1 MKFKSLITTTLALGV
16 IASTGANFNTNEAS
30 AAAKPLDKS
39 SSTLHHGHSNIQIP
53 YTITVNGTSQNIL
66 SSLTFNK
73 NQNIS
78 YKDIE
83 NKVKSVLYFNRG
95 ISDID
100 LRLSKQAEYTVHF
113 KNGTKRVIDLKSGIY
128 TADLINTSDI
138 KAISVNVDTKK
149 QPKDKAKANVQVP
162 YTITVNGTSQ
172 NILSN
177 LTFNKNQNIS
187 YKDLEDKVKSVLES
201 NRGITDVDLRLSK
214 QAKYTVN
221 FKNGTKKVI
230 DLKAGIY
237 TANLIN
243 SSDIKSININV
254 DTKKHIENKAK
265 RNYQVP
271 YSINLNGTSTNILSN
286 LSFSNK
292 PWTNY
297 KNLTSQIKSVLKHDR
312 GISEQDLKYAK
323 KAYYT
328 VYFKNGGKRILQL
341 NSKNYTAN
349 LVHVKDVKRIEITV
363 KTGTKAKA
371 DRYVPYTIAVNGT
384 STPILSDLKF
394 TGDPRVGYKDITK
407 KVKSVLK
414 HDRGIGER
422 ELKYAKK
429 ATYTVHFKNGK
440 KKVINLNSKISQLNL
455 LYVQDIKKIDIDVK
469 TGSKAKAD
477 SYVPYTIAVNGTST
491 PILSKLKISN
501 KQLISYKYLN
511 DKVKSVLKNER
522 GISDLDLKFAKQA
535 KYTVYF
541 KNGKKQVVNLKSDIF
556 TPNLFSAKD
565 ILFSAKDI
573 KKIDIDVKTGSKAKA
588 DSYVPYTIAVNGTST
603 PILSK
608 LKISNKQLISYK
620 YLNDKVKSVL
630 KSERGISDLDLKF
643 AKQAKYTVYF
653 KNGKKQVVN
662 LKSDIFTPNL
672 FSAKD
677 IKKIDIDVKQYTKSK
692 KINKS
697 NNVKF
702 PVTINKFENIVS
714 NEFVFYNASKIT
726 INDLS
731 IKLKSAIA
739 NDQGITKHDIEL
751 AERAVYKVYFK
762 NGSSKYVDL
771 KTEYKDERVF
781 KATDIKKVD
790 IELKF

>member
-16 IASTGANFNTNEAS
+16 LASTGANFNNNEAS

-39 SSTLHHGHSNIQIP
+39 SSSLHHGYSKVHVP
-53 YTITVNGTSQNIL
+53 YAITVNGTSQNIL

-78 YKDIE
+78 YKDLE
-83 NKVKSVLYFNRG
+83 DRVKSVLKSDRG

-100 LRLSKQAEYTVHF
+100 LRLSKQAKYTVYF
-113 KNGTKRVIDLKSGIY
+113 KNGTKKVIDLKAGIY
-128 TADLINTSDI
+128 TADLINTSEI
-138 KAISVNVDTKK
+138 KAIDINVDTKK
-149 QPKDKAKANVQVP
+149 QVEDKKKDKANYQVP

-230 DLKAGIY
+230 DLKSGIY

-349 LVHVKDVKRIEITV
+349 LVHAKDVKRIEITV

-394 TGDPRVGYKDITK
+394 TGDPRVGYKDISK

-429 ATYTVHFKNGK
+429 ATYTVHFKNGT
-440 KKVINLNSKISQLNL
+440 KKVININSNISQLNL

-469 TGSKAKAD
+469 TGTKAKAD

-511 DKVKSVLKNER
+511 DKVKSVLKIER

-556 TPNLFSAKD
+556 TPD
-565 ILFSAKDI
+565 
-573 KKIDIDVKTGSKAKA
+573 
-588 DSYVPYTIAVNGTST
+588 
-603 PILSK
+603 
-608 LKISNKQLISYK
+608 
-620 YLNDKVKSVL
+620 
-630 KSERGISDLDLKF
+630 
-643 AKQAKYTVYF
+643 
-653 KNGKKQVVN
+653 
-662 LKSDIFTPNL
+662 L

-692 KINKS
+692 KNK
-697 NNVKF
+697 
-702 PVTINKFENIVS
+702 
-714 NEFVFYNASKIT
+714 
-726 INDLS
+726 
-731 IKLKSAIA
+731 
-739 NDQGITKHDIEL
+739 
-751 AERAVYKVYFK
+751 
-762 NGSSKYVDL
+762 
-771 KTEYKDERVF
+771 
-781 KATDIKKVD
+781 
-790 IELKF
+790 

>member
-30 AAAKPLDKS
+30 AAAKQLDKS
-39 SSTLHHGHSNIQIP
+39 SSSLHHGHSKIQVP

-73 NQNIS
+73 NQQIS

-100 LRLSKQAEYTVHF
+100 LRLSKQAKYTVHF
-113 KNGTKRVIDLKSGIY
+113 KNGAKRVVDLKAGIY

-149 QPKDKAKANVQVP
+149 QEKDKEAKANVQVP

-177 LTFNKNQNIS
+177 LTFKKNQQIS
-187 YKDLEDKVKSVLES
+187 YKDLENNVKSVLKS

-214 QAKYTVN
+214 QAKFTVV

-230 DLKAGIY
+230 DLKSGIY

-243 SSDIKSININV
+243 SSDIKNININV
-254 DTKKHIENKAK
+254 DTKKQAKDKAK
-265 RNYQVP
+265 TSTQVP

-297 KNLTSQIKSVLKHDR
+297 KNLTEKVKSVLKSDR
-312 GISEQDLKYAK
+312 GVSERDLKHAK

-328 VYFKNGGKRILQL
+328 VYFKNGGKRVIHL
-341 NSKNYTAN
+341 NSNVYTAN
-349 LVHVKDVKRIEITV
+349 LVHAKDIKKIEVTV
-363 KTGTKAKA
+363 KTGSKAKA
-371 DRYVPYTIAVNGT
+371 ERYVPYTIAVNGT
-384 STPILSDLKF
+384 STPNLSDLKF
-394 TGDPRVGYKDITK
+394 TGDSRVSYSDITK

-455 LYVQDIKKIDIDVK
+455 LFV
-469 TGSKAKAD
+469 
-477 SYVPYTIAVNGTST
+477 
-491 PILSKLKISN
+491 
-501 KQLISYKYLN
+501 
-511 DKVKSVLKNER
+511 
-522 GISDLDLKFAKQA
+522 
-535 KYTVYF
+535 
-541 KNGKKQVVNLKSDIF
+541 
-556 TPNLFSAKD
+556 
-565 ILFSAKDI
+565 KDI

-608 LKISNKQLISYK
+608 LKLSNKQLIGYQD
-620 YLNDKVKSVL
+620 LNEKVKSVL
-630 KSERGISDLDLKF
+630 KHDRGINDIALKF
-643 AKQAKYTVYF
+643 AKQAKYTIHF
-653 KNGKKQVVN
+653 KNGKTQVVD
-662 LKSDIFTPNL
+662 LKSDIFTRNL
-672 FSAKD
+672 FSVKD
-677 IKKIDIDVKQYTKSK
+677 IKKIDINVKQHTKANKEVK
-692 KINKS
+692 KATNKATK
-697 NNVKF
+697 VKF
-702 PVTINKFENIVS
+702 PVTINGFSNLVS
-714 NEFVFYNASKIT
+714 NEFTFLHPHKIT
-726 INDLS
+726 TNDLNA
-731 IKLKSAIA
+731 KLRLALAS
-739 NDQGITKHDIEL
+739 DQGITKHDIGL
-751 AERAVYKVYFK
+751 SERTVYKVYFK
-762 NGSSKYVDL
+762 DGSSKIVDL
-771 KTEYKDERVF
+771 KAAKQDSKVF

-790 IELKF
+790 IEIKF

>member
-16 IASTGANFNTNEAS
+16 LASTGANFNNNEAS

-39 SSTLHHGHSNIQIP
+39 SSSLHHGYSKVHVP
-53 YTITVNGTSQNIL
+53 YAITVNGTSQNIL

-78 YKDIE
+78 YKDLE
-83 NKVKSVLYFNRG
+83 DRVKSVLKSDRG

-100 LRLSKQAEYTVHF
+100 LRLSKQAKYTVYF
-113 KNGTKRVIDLKSGIY
+113 KNGAKRVIDLKAGIY
-128 TADLINTSDI
+128 TADLINTSEI
-138 KAISVNVDTKK
+138 KAININVDTKK
-149 QPKDKAKANVQVP
+149 QVEDKKKDKANYQVP

-254 DTKKHIENKAK
+254 DTKKHVENKAK

-292 PWTNY
+292 PWKNY
-297 KNLTSQIKSVLKHDR
+297 KDLTSQIKSVLKHDR

-349 LVHVKDVKRIEITV
+349 LVHAKDVKRIEITV
-363 KTGTKAKA
+363 KTGSKAKA

-384 STPILSDLKF
+384 STPILS
-394 TGDPRVGYKDITK
+394 
-407 KVKSVLK
+407 
-414 HDRGIGER
+414 
-422 ELKYAKK
+422 
-429 ATYTVHFKNGK
+429 
-440 KKVINLNSKISQLNL
+440 
-455 LYVQDIKKIDIDVK
+455 
-469 TGSKAKAD
+469 
-477 SYVPYTIAVNGTST
+477 
-491 PILSKLKISN
+491 KLK
-501 KQLISYKYLN
+501 
-511 DKVKSVLKNER
+511 
-522 GISDLDLKFAKQA
+522 
-535 KYTVYF
+535 
-541 KNGKKQVVNLKSDIF
+541 
-556 TPNLFSAKD
+556 
-565 ILFSAKDI
+565 
-573 KKIDIDVKTGSKAKA
+573 
-588 DSYVPYTIAVNGTST
+588 
-603 PILSK
+603 LSQK
-608 LKISNKQLISYK
+608 ELISYK

-643 AKQAKYTVYF
+643 AKQAKYTVHF

-677 IKKIDIDVKQYTKSK
+677 IKKIDIDVKQHTKSK
-692 KINKS
+692 KNK
-697 NNVKF
+697 
-702 PVTINKFENIVS
+702 
-714 NEFVFYNASKIT
+714 
-726 INDLS
+726 
-731 IKLKSAIA
+731 
-739 NDQGITKHDIEL
+739 
-751 AERAVYKVYFK
+751 
-762 NGSSKYVDL
+762 
-771 KTEYKDERVF
+771 
-781 KATDIKKVD
+781 
-790 IELKF
+790 

>member
-16 IASTGANFNTNEAS
+16 LASTGANFNNNEAS

-39 SSTLHHGHSNIQIP
+39 SSSLHHGYSKVHVP
-53 YTITVNGTSQNIL
+53 YAITVNGTSQNIL

-78 YKDIE
+78 YKDLE
-83 NKVKSVLYFNRG
+83 DRVKSVLKSDRG

-100 LRLSKQAEYTVHF
+100 LRLSKQAKYTVYF
-113 KNGTKRVIDLKSGIY
+113 KNGTKKVIDLKAGIY
-128 TADLINTSDI
+128 TADLINTSEI
-138 KAISVNVDTKK
+138 KAININVDTKK
-149 QPKDKAKANVQVP
+149 QVEDKKKDKANYQVP

-230 DLKAGIY
+230 DLKSGIY

-349 LVHVKDVKRIEITV
+349 LVHAKDVKRIEITV

-394 TGDPRVGYKDITK
+394 TGDPRVGYKDISK

-422 ELKYAKK
+422 ELKYTKK
-429 ATYTVHFKNGK
+429 ATYTVHFKNGT
-440 KKVINLNSKISQLNL
+440 KKVININSNISQLNL

-469 TGSKAKAD
+469 TG
-477 SYVPYTIAVNGTST
+477 T
-491 PILSKLKISN
+491 
-501 KQLISYKYLN
+501 
-511 DKVKSVLKNER
+511 
-522 GISDLDLKFAKQA
+522 
-535 KYTVYF
+535 
-541 KNGKKQVVNLKSDIF
+541 
-556 TPNLFSAKD
+556 
-565 ILFSAKDI
+565 
-573 KKIDIDVKTGSKAKA
+573 KAKA

-692 KINKS
+692 KNK
-697 NNVKF
+697 
-702 PVTINKFENIVS
+702 
-714 NEFVFYNASKIT
+714 
-726 INDLS
+726 
-731 IKLKSAIA
+731 
-739 NDQGITKHDIEL
+739 
-751 AERAVYKVYFK
+751 
-762 NGSSKYVDL
+762 
-771 KTEYKDERVF
+771 
-781 KATDIKKVD
+781 
-790 IELKF
+790 

>member
-16 IASTGANFNTNEAS
+16 LASTGANFNNNEAS

-39 SSTLHHGHSNIQIP
+39 SSSLHHGYSKVHVP
-53 YTITVNGTSQNIL
+53 YAITVNGTSQNIL

-78 YKDIE
+78 YKDLE
-83 NKVKSVLYFNRG
+83 DRVKSVLKSDRG

-100 LRLSKQAEYTVHF
+100 LRLSKQAKYTVYF
-113 KNGTKRVIDLKSGIY
+113 KNGTKKVIDLKAGIY
-128 TADLINTSDI
+128 TADLINTSEI
-138 KAISVNVDTKK
+138 KAININVDTKK
-149 QPKDKAKANVQVP
+149 QVEDKKKDKANYQVP

-230 DLKAGIY
+230 DLKSGIY

-349 LVHVKDVKRIEITV
+349 LVHAKDVKRIEITV

-394 TGDPRVGYKDITK
+394 TGDPRVGYKDISK

-429 ATYTVHFKNGK
+429 ATYTVHFKNGT
-440 KKVINLNSKISQLNL
+440 KKVININSNISQLNL

-469 TGSKAKAD
+469 TG
-477 SYVPYTIAVNGTST
+477 T
-491 PILSKLKISN
+491 
-501 KQLISYKYLN
+501 
-511 DKVKSVLKNER
+511 
-522 GISDLDLKFAKQA
+522 
-535 KYTVYF
+535 
-541 KNGKKQVVNLKSDIF
+541 
-556 TPNLFSAKD
+556 
-565 ILFSAKDI
+565 
-573 KKIDIDVKTGSKAKA
+573 KAKA

-677 IKKIDIDVKQYTKSK
+677 IKK
-692 KINKS
+692 
-697 NNVKF
+697 
-702 PVTINKFENIVS
+702 
-714 NEFVFYNASKIT
+714 
-726 INDLS
+726 
-731 IKLKSAIA
+731 
-739 NDQGITKHDIEL
+739 
-751 AERAVYKVYFK
+751 
-762 NGSSKYVDL
+762 
-771 KTEYKDERVF
+771 
-781 KATDIKKVD
+781 
-790 IELKF
+790 

>member
-39 SSTLHHGHSNIQIP
+39 SSTLHHGHSKIQIP

-113 KNGTKRVIDLKSGIY
+113 KNGTKRVIDLKSGIH

-187 YKDLEDKVKSVLES
+187 YKDLEGKVKSVLES

-230 DLKAGIY
+230 DLKSGIY

-349 LVHVKDVKRIEITV
+349 LVHAKDVKRIEITV

-371 DRYVPYTIAVNGT
+371 DR
-384 STPILSDLKF
+384 
-394 TGDPRVGYKDITK
+394 
-407 KVKSVLK
+407 
-414 HDRGIGER
+414 
-422 ELKYAKK
+422 
-429 ATYTVHFKNGK
+429 
-440 KKVINLNSKISQLNL
+440 
-455 LYVQDIKKIDIDVK
+455 
-469 TGSKAKAD
+469 
-477 SYVPYTIAVNGTST
+477 YVPYTIAVNGTST

-511 DKVKSVLKNER
+511 DKVKSVLKSER

-556 TPNLFSAKD
+556 TPN
-565 ILFSAKDI
+565 LFSAKDI

-692 KINKS
+692 KK
-697 NNVKF
+697 
-702 PVTINKFENIVS
+702 
-714 NEFVFYNASKIT
+714 
-726 INDLS
+726 
-731 IKLKSAIA
+731 
-739 NDQGITKHDIEL
+739 
-751 AERAVYKVYFK
+751 
-762 NGSSKYVDL
+762 
-771 KTEYKDERVF
+771 
-781 KATDIKKVD
+781 
-790 IELKF
+790 

>member
-16 IASTGANFNTNEAS
+16 LASTGANFNNNEAS

-39 SSTLHHGHSNIQIP
+39 SSSLHHGYSKVHVP
-53 YTITVNGTSQNIL
+53 YAITVNGTSQNIL

-78 YKDIE
+78 YKDLE
-83 NKVKSVLYFNRG
+83 DRVKSVLKSDRG

-100 LRLSKQAEYTVHF
+100 LRLSKQAKYTVYF
-113 KNGTKRVIDLKSGIY
+113 KNGTKKVIDLKAGIY
-128 TADLINTSDI
+128 TADLINTSEI
-138 KAISVNVDTKK
+138 KAININVDTKK
-149 QPKDKAKANVQVP
+149 QVEDKKKDKANYQVP

-214 QAKYTVN
+214 QEKYTVN

-230 DLKAGIY
+230 DLKSGIY

-286 LSFSNK
+286 LSFLNK

-349 LVHVKDVKRIEITV
+349 LVHAKDVKRIEITV

-394 TGDPRVGYKDITK
+394 TGDPRVGYKDISK

-429 ATYTVHFKNGK
+429 ATYTVHFKNGT
-440 KKVINLNSKISQLNL
+440 KKVININSNISQLNL

-469 TGSKAKAD
+469 TG
-477 SYVPYTIAVNGTST
+477 T
-491 PILSKLKISN
+491 
-501 KQLISYKYLN
+501 
-511 DKVKSVLKNER
+511 
-522 GISDLDLKFAKQA
+522 
-535 KYTVYF
+535 
-541 KNGKKQVVNLKSDIF
+541 
-556 TPNLFSAKD
+556 
-565 ILFSAKDI
+565 
-573 KKIDIDVKTGSKAKA
+573 KAKA

-692 KINKS
+692 K
-697 NNVKF
+697 
-702 PVTINKFENIVS
+702 
-714 NEFVFYNASKIT
+714 
-726 INDLS
+726 
-731 IKLKSAIA
+731 
-739 NDQGITKHDIEL
+739 
-751 AERAVYKVYFK
+751 
-762 NGSSKYVDL
+762 
-771 KTEYKDERVF
+771 
-781 KATDIKKVD
+781 
-790 IELKF
+790 

>member
-177 LTFNKNQNIS
+177 LTFNKNQQIS

-349 LVHVKDVKRIEITV
+349 LVHAKDVKRIEITV

-371 DRYVPYTIAVNGT
+371 DR
-384 STPILSDLKF
+384 
-394 TGDPRVGYKDITK
+394 
-407 KVKSVLK
+407 
-414 HDRGIGER
+414 
-422 ELKYAKK
+422 
-429 ATYTVHFKNGK
+429 
-440 KKVINLNSKISQLNL
+440 
-455 LYVQDIKKIDIDVK
+455 
-469 TGSKAKAD
+469 
-477 SYVPYTIAVNGTST
+477 YVPYTIAVNGTST

-511 DKVKSVLKNER
+511 DKVKSVLKSER

-556 TPNLFSAKD
+556 TPN
-565 ILFSAKDI
+565 LFSAKDI

-662 LKSDIFTPNL
+662 LKSDIFTPKL

-692 KINKS
+692 KK
-697 NNVKF
+697 
-702 PVTINKFENIVS
+702 
-714 NEFVFYNASKIT
+714 
-726 INDLS
+726 
-731 IKLKSAIA
+731 
-739 NDQGITKHDIEL
+739 
-751 AERAVYKVYFK
+751 
-762 NGSSKYVDL
+762 
-771 KTEYKDERVF
+771 
-781 KATDIKKVD
+781 
-790 IELKF
+790 

>member
-16 IASTGANFNTNEAS
+16 LASTGANFNTNEAS

-39 SSTLHHGHSNIQIP
+39 SSTLHHGHSKIQVP

-73 NQNIS
+73 NQQIS
-78 YKDIE
+78 YKDLE

-113 KNGTKRVIDLKSGIY
+113 KNGTKKVVDLKSGIY

-172 NILSN
+172 NILSS
-177 LTFNKNQNIS
+177 LTFNKNQNVS

-214 QAKYTVN
+214 QAKFTVN

-328 VYFKNGGKRILQL
+328 VYFKNGGKRVVHF
-341 NSKNYTAN
+341 NSKTYSAN
-349 LVHVKDVKRIEITV
+349 LVHAKDVKKIEVTV
-363 KTGTKAKA
+363 KTASKAKA
-371 DRYVPYTIAVNGT
+371 ERYVPYSIAVNGT
-384 STPILSDLKF
+384 STPNLSDLKF

-491 PILSKLKISN
+491 HILSKLKISN
-501 KQLISYKYLN
+501 KQLIGYQDLN
-511 DKVKSVLKNER
+511 EKVKSVLKHDR
-522 GISDLDLKFAKQA
+522 GINDIELKFAKQA
-535 KYTVYF
+535 KYTIHF
-541 KNGKKQVVNLKSDIF
+541 KNGKTQVVDLKSDIF
-556 TPNLFSAKD
+556 T
-565 ILFSAKDI
+565 
-573 KKIDIDVKTGSKAKA
+573 
-588 DSYVPYTIAVNGTST
+588 
-603 PILSK
+603 
-608 LKISNKQLISYK
+608 
-620 YLNDKVKSVL
+620 
-630 KSERGISDLDLKF
+630 R
-643 AKQAKYTVYF
+643 
-653 KNGKKQVVN
+653 
-662 LKSDIFTPNL
+662 NL

-677 IKKIDIDVKQYTKSK
+677 IKKIDIDVKQHTKSK

-714 NEFVFYNASKIT
+714 NLFVFYNASKIT

-731 IKLKSAIA
+731 TKLKSAMA
-739 NDQGITKHDIEL
+739 NDQGITKHDIGL

-771 KTEYKDERVF
+771 KTEYKDRKVF

>member
-16 IASTGANFNTNEAS
+16 LASTGANFNNNEAS

-39 SSTLHHGHSNIQIP
+39 SSSLHHGYSKVHVP
-53 YTITVNGTSQNIL
+53 YAITVNGTSQNIL

-78 YKDIE
+78 YKDLE
-83 NKVKSVLYFNRG
+83 DRVKSVLKSDRG

-100 LRLSKQAEYTVHF
+100 LRLSKQAKYTVYF
-113 KNGTKRVIDLKSGIY
+113 KNGTKKVIDLKAGIY
-128 TADLINTSDI
+128 TADLINTSEI
-138 KAISVNVDTKK
+138 KAININVDTKK
-149 QPKDKAKANVQVP
+149 QVEDKKKDKANYQVP

-230 DLKAGIY
+230 DLKSGIY

-349 LVHVKDVKRIEITV
+349 LVHAKDVKRIEITV

-394 TGDPRVGYKDITK
+394 TGDPRVGYKDISK

-429 ATYTVHFKNGK
+429 ATYTVHFKNGT
-440 KKVINLNSKISQLNL
+440 KKVININSNISQLNL

-469 TGSKAKAD
+469 TG
-477 SYVPYTIAVNGTST
+477 T
-491 PILSKLKISN
+491 
-501 KQLISYKYLN
+501 
-511 DKVKSVLKNER
+511 
-522 GISDLDLKFAKQA
+522 
-535 KYTVYF
+535 
-541 KNGKKQVVNLKSDIF
+541 
-556 TPNLFSAKD
+556 
-565 ILFSAKDI
+565 
-573 KKIDIDVKTGSKAKA
+573 KAKA

-677 IKKIDIDVKQYTKSK
+677 IKKIDKVRI
-692 KINKS
+692 
-697 NNVKF
+697 
-702 PVTINKFENIVS
+702 IV
-714 NEFVFYNASKIT
+714 
-726 INDLS
+726 
-731 IKLKSAIA
+731 
-739 NDQGITKHDIEL
+739 
-751 AERAVYKVYFK
+751 
-762 NGSSKYVDL
+762 
-771 KTEYKDERVF
+771 
-781 KATDIKKVD
+781 
-790 IELKF
+790 

>member
-16 IASTGANFNTNEAS
+16 LASTGANFNNNEAS

-39 SSTLHHGHSNIQIP
+39 SSSLHHGYSKVHVP
-53 YTITVNGTSQNIL
+53 YAITVNGTSQNIL

-78 YKDIE
+78 YKDLE
-83 NKVKSVLYFNRG
+83 DRVKSVLKSDRG

-100 LRLSKQAEYTVHF
+100 LRLSKQAKYTVYF
-113 KNGTKRVIDLKSGIY
+113 KNGTKKVIDLKAGIY
-128 TADLINTSDI
+128 TADLINTSEI
-138 KAISVNVDTKK
+138 KAININVDTKK
-149 QPKDKAKANVQVP
+149 QVEDKKKDKANYQVP

-230 DLKAGIY
+230 DLKSGIY

-349 LVHVKDVKRIEITV
+349 LVHAKDVKRIEITV

-394 TGDPRVGYKDITK
+394 TGDPRVGYKDISK

-429 ATYTVHFKNGK
+429 ATYTVHFKNGT
-440 KKVINLNSKISQLNL
+440 KKVININSNISQLNL

-469 TGSKAKAD
+469 TGTKAKA
-477 SYVPYTIAVNGTST
+477 Y
-491 PILSKLKISN
+491 
-501 KQLISYKYLN
+501 
-511 DKVKSVLKNER
+511 
-522 GISDLDLKFAKQA
+522 
-535 KYTVYF
+535 
-541 KNGKKQVVNLKSDIF
+541 
-556 TPNLFSAKD
+556 
-565 ILFSAKDI
+565 
-573 KKIDIDVKTGSKAKA
+573 
-588 DSYVPYTIAVNGTST
+588 SYVPYTIAVNGTST

-731 IKLKSAIA
+731 IKLKSAMA
-739 NDQGITKHDIEL
+739 NDQGITKHDIGL

>member
-39 SSTLHHGHSNIQIP
+39 SSTLYHGHSNIQIP

-187 YKDLEDKVKSVLES
+187 YKDLEGKVKSVLES

-230 DLKAGIY
+230 DLKSGIY

-349 LVHVKDVKRIEITV
+349 LVHAKDVKRIEITV

-371 DRYVPYTIAVNGT
+371 DR
-384 STPILSDLKF
+384 
-394 TGDPRVGYKDITK
+394 
-407 KVKSVLK
+407 
-414 HDRGIGER
+414 
-422 ELKYAKK
+422 
-429 ATYTVHFKNGK
+429 
-440 KKVINLNSKISQLNL
+440 
-455 LYVQDIKKIDIDVK
+455 
-469 TGSKAKAD
+469 
-477 SYVPYTIAVNGTST
+477 
-491 PILSKLKISN
+491 
-501 KQLISYKYLN
+501 
-511 DKVKSVLKNER
+511 
-522 GISDLDLKFAKQA
+522 
-535 KYTVYF
+535 
-541 KNGKKQVVNLKSDIF
+541 
-556 TPNLFSAKD
+556 
-565 ILFSAKDI
+565 
-573 KKIDIDVKTGSKAKA
+573 
-588 DSYVPYTIAVNGTST
+588 YVPYTIAVNGTST

-692 KINKS
+692 KK
-697 NNVKF
+697 
-702 PVTINKFENIVS
+702 
-714 NEFVFYNASKIT
+714 
-726 INDLS
+726 
-731 IKLKSAIA
+731 
-739 NDQGITKHDIEL
+739 
-751 AERAVYKVYFK
+751 
-762 NGSSKYVDL
+762 
-771 KTEYKDERVF
+771 
-781 KATDIKKVD
+781 
-790 IELKF
+790 

>member
-100 LRLSKQAEYTVHF
+100 LRLSKQAE
-113 KNGTKRVIDLKSGIY
+113 
-128 TADLINTSDI
+128 
-138 KAISVNVDTKK
+138 
-149 QPKDKAKANVQVP
+149 
-162 YTITVNGTSQ
+162 
-172 NILSN
+172 
-177 LTFNKNQNIS
+177 
-187 YKDLEDKVKSVLES
+187 
-201 NRGITDVDLRLSK
+201 
-214 QAKYTVN
+214 YTVN

-565 ILFSAKDI
+565 I

-692 KINKS
+692 KNK
-697 NNVKF
+697 
-702 PVTINKFENIVS
+702 
-714 NEFVFYNASKIT
+714 
-726 INDLS
+726 
-731 IKLKSAIA
+731 
-739 NDQGITKHDIEL
+739 
-751 AERAVYKVYFK
+751 
-762 NGSSKYVDL
+762 
-771 KTEYKDERVF
+771 
-781 KATDIKKVD
+781 
-790 IELKF
+790 

>member
-16 IASTGANFNTNEAS
+16 LASTGANFNNNEAS

-39 SSTLHHGHSNIQIP
+39 SSSLHHGYSKVHVP
-53 YTITVNGTSQNIL
+53 YAITVNGTSQNIL

-78 YKDIE
+78 YKDLE
-83 NKVKSVLYFNRG
+83 DRVKSVLKSDRG

-100 LRLSKQAEYTVHF
+100 LRLSKQAKYTVYF
-113 KNGTKRVIDLKSGIY
+113 KNGTKKVIDLKAGIY
-128 TADLINTSDI
+128 TADLINTSEI
-138 KAISVNVDTKK
+138 KAININVDTKK
-149 QPKDKAKANVQVP
+149 QVEDKKKDKANYQVP

-214 QAKYTVN
+214 QEKYTVN

-230 DLKAGIY
+230 DLKSGIY

-349 LVHVKDVKRIEITV
+349 LVHAKDVKRIEITV

-394 TGDPRVGYKDITK
+394 TGDPRVGYKDISK

-429 ATYTVHFKNGK
+429 ATYTVHFKNGT
-440 KKVINLNSKISQLNL
+440 KKVININSNISQLNL

-469 TGSKAKAD
+469 TG
-477 SYVPYTIAVNGTST
+477 T
-491 PILSKLKISN
+491 
-501 KQLISYKYLN
+501 
-511 DKVKSVLKNER
+511 
-522 GISDLDLKFAKQA
+522 
-535 KYTVYF
+535 
-541 KNGKKQVVNLKSDIF
+541 
-556 TPNLFSAKD
+556 
-565 ILFSAKDI
+565 
-573 KKIDIDVKTGSKAKA
+573 KAKA

-692 KINKS
+692 K
-697 NNVKF
+697 
-702 PVTINKFENIVS
+702 
-714 NEFVFYNASKIT
+714 
-726 INDLS
+726 
-731 IKLKSAIA
+731 
-739 NDQGITKHDIEL
+739 
-751 AERAVYKVYFK
+751 
-762 NGSSKYVDL
+762 
-771 KTEYKDERVF
+771 
-781 KATDIKKVD
+781 
-790 IELKF
+790 

>member
-16 IASTGANFNTNEAS
+16 LASTGANFNNNEAS
-30 AAAKPLDKS
+30 ATAKPLDKS
-39 SSTLHHGHSNIQIP
+39 SSSLHHGYSKVHVP
-53 YTITVNGTSQNIL
+53 YAITVNGTSQNIL

-78 YKDIE
+78 YKDLE
-83 NKVKSVLYFNRG
+83 DRVKSVLKSDRG

-100 LRLSKQAEYTVHF
+100 LRLSKQAKYTVYF
-113 KNGTKRVIDLKSGIY
+113 KNGTKKVIDLKAGIY
-128 TADLINTSDI
+128 TADLINTSEI
-138 KAISVNVDTKK
+138 KAININVDTKK
-149 QPKDKAKANVQVP
+149 QVEDKKKDKANYQVP

-230 DLKAGIY
+230 DLKSGIY

-349 LVHVKDVKRIEITV
+349 LVHAKDVKRIEITV

-394 TGDPRVGYKDITK
+394 TGDPRVGYKDISK

-429 ATYTVHFKNGK
+429 ATYTVHFKNGT
-440 KKVINLNSKISQLNL
+440 KKVININSNISQLNL

-469 TGSKAKAD
+469 TG
-477 SYVPYTIAVNGTST
+477 T
-491 PILSKLKISN
+491 
-501 KQLISYKYLN
+501 
-511 DKVKSVLKNER
+511 
-522 GISDLDLKFAKQA
+522 
-535 KYTVYF
+535 
-541 KNGKKQVVNLKSDIF
+541 
-556 TPNLFSAKD
+556 
-565 ILFSAKDI
+565 
-573 KKIDIDVKTGSKAKA
+573 KAKA

-731 IKLKSAIA
+731 IKLKSAMA
-739 NDQGITKHDIEL
+739 NDQGITKHDIGL

>member
-16 IASTGANFNTNEAS
+16 LASTGANFNNNEAS

-39 SSTLHHGHSNIQIP
+39 SSSLHHGYS
-53 YTITVNGTSQNIL
+53 
-66 SSLTFNK
+66 
-73 NQNIS
+73 
-78 YKDIE
+78 
-83 NKVKSVLYFNRG
+83 KV
-95 ISDID
+95 
-100 LRLSKQAEYTVHF
+100 H
-113 KNGTKRVIDLKSGIY
+113 
-128 TADLINTSDI
+128 
-138 KAISVNVDTKK
+138 
-149 QPKDKAKANVQVP
+149 VP
-162 YTITVNGTSQ
+162 YAITVNGTSQ

-201 NRGITDVDLRLSK
+201 N
-214 QAKYTVN
+214 
-221 FKNGTKKVI
+221 
-230 DLKAGIY
+230 

-349 LVHVKDVKRIEITV
+349 LVHAKDVKRIEITV

-394 TGDPRVGYKDITK
+394 TGDPRVGYKDISK

-429 ATYTVHFKNGK
+429 ATYTVHFKNGT
-440 KKVINLNSKISQLNL
+440 KKVININSNISQLNL

-469 TGSKAKAD
+469 TG
-477 SYVPYTIAVNGTST
+477 T
-491 PILSKLKISN
+491 
-501 KQLISYKYLN
+501 
-511 DKVKSVLKNER
+511 
-522 GISDLDLKFAKQA
+522 
-535 KYTVYF
+535 
-541 KNGKKQVVNLKSDIF
+541 
-556 TPNLFSAKD
+556 
-565 ILFSAKDI
+565 
-573 KKIDIDVKTGSKAKA
+573 KAKA

-731 IKLKSAIA
+731 IKLKSAMA
-739 NDQGITKHDIEL
+739 NDQGITKHDIGL

>member
-16 IASTGANFNTNEAS
+16 LASTGANFNNNEAS

-39 SSTLHHGHSNIQIP
+39 SSSLHHGYSKVHVP
-53 YTITVNGTSQNIL
+53 YAITVNGTSQNIL
-66 SSLTFNK
+66 SNLTFNK

-78 YKDIE
+78 YKDLE
-83 NKVKSVLYFNRG
+83 DRVKSVLKSDRG

-100 LRLSKQAEYTVHF
+100 LRLSKQAKYTVNF
-113 KNGTKRVIDLKSGIY
+113 KNGTKKVIDLKAGIY
-128 TADLINTSDI
+128 TADLINTSEI
-138 KAISVNVDTKK
+138 KAININVDTKK
-149 QPKDKAKANVQVP
+149 QVEDKKKDKANYQVP

-187 YKDLEDKVKSVLES
+187 YKDLEGKVKSVLES
-201 NRGITDVDLRLSK
+201 NRGISDIDLRLSK
-214 QAKYTVN
+214 QAKYTVY
-221 FKNGTKKVI
+221 FKNGAKRVI

-254 DTKKHIENKAK
+254 DTKKHVENKAK

-292 PWTNY
+292 PWKNY
-297 KNLTSQIKSVLKHDR
+297 KDLTSQIKSVLKHDR

-349 LVHVKDVKRIEITV
+349 LVHAKDVKRIEITV
-363 KTGTKAKA
+363 KTGPKAKA

-384 STPILSDLKF
+384 STPILS
-394 TGDPRVGYKDITK
+394 
-407 KVKSVLK
+407 
-414 HDRGIGER
+414 
-422 ELKYAKK
+422 
-429 ATYTVHFKNGK
+429 
-440 KKVINLNSKISQLNL
+440 
-455 LYVQDIKKIDIDVK
+455 
-469 TGSKAKAD
+469 
-477 SYVPYTIAVNGTST
+477 
-491 PILSKLKISN
+491 KLK
-501 KQLISYKYLN
+501 
-511 DKVKSVLKNER
+511 
-522 GISDLDLKFAKQA
+522 
-535 KYTVYF
+535 
-541 KNGKKQVVNLKSDIF
+541 
-556 TPNLFSAKD
+556 
-565 ILFSAKDI
+565 
-573 KKIDIDVKTGSKAKA
+573 
-588 DSYVPYTIAVNGTST
+588 
-603 PILSK
+603 LSQK
-608 LKISNKQLISYK
+608 ELISYK

-643 AKQAKYTVYF
+643 AKQAKYTVHF

-677 IKKIDIDVKQYTKSK
+677 IKKIDIDVKQHTKSKK

-702 PVTINKFENIVS
+702 PVTINKFENLVS

-731 IKLKSAIA
+731 IKLKSAMA
-739 NDQGITKHDIEL
+739 NDQGITKHDIGL

-771 KTEYKDERVF
+771 KTEYKDGKVF

>member
-16 IASTGANFNTNEAS
+16 LASTGANFNNNEAS

-39 SSTLHHGHSNIQIP
+39 SSSLHHGYSKVHVP
-53 YTITVNGTSQNIL
+53 YAITVNGTSQNIL

-78 YKDIE
+78 YKDLE
-83 NKVKSVLYFNRG
+83 DRVKSVLKSDRG

-100 LRLSKQAEYTVHF
+100 LRLSKQAKYTVYF
-113 KNGTKRVIDLKSGIY
+113 KNGTKKVIDLKAGIY
-128 TADLINTSDI
+128 TADLINTSEI
-138 KAISVNVDTKK
+138 KAININVDTKK
-149 QPKDKAKANVQVP
+149 QVEDKKKDKANYQVP

-187 YKDLEDKVKSVLES
+187 YKYLEDKVKSVLES

-230 DLKAGIY
+230 DLKSGIY

-349 LVHVKDVKRIEITV
+349 LVHAKDVKRIEITV

-394 TGDPRVGYKDITK
+394 TGDPRVGYKDISK

-429 ATYTVHFKNGK
+429 ATYTVHFKNGT
-440 KKVINLNSKISQLNL
+440 KKVININSNISQLNL

-469 TGSKAKAD
+469 TG
-477 SYVPYTIAVNGTST
+477 T
-491 PILSKLKISN
+491 
-501 KQLISYKYLN
+501 
-511 DKVKSVLKNER
+511 
-522 GISDLDLKFAKQA
+522 
-535 KYTVYF
+535 
-541 KNGKKQVVNLKSDIF
+541 
-556 TPNLFSAKD
+556 
-565 ILFSAKDI
+565 
-573 KKIDIDVKTGSKAKA
+573 KAKA

-692 KINKS
+692 KNK
-697 NNVKF
+697 
-702 PVTINKFENIVS
+702 
-714 NEFVFYNASKIT
+714 
-726 INDLS
+726 
-731 IKLKSAIA
+731 
-739 NDQGITKHDIEL
+739 
-751 AERAVYKVYFK
+751 
-762 NGSSKYVDL
+762 
-771 KTEYKDERVF
+771 
-781 KATDIKKVD
+781 
-790 IELKF
+790 

>member
-39 SSTLHHGHSNIQIP
+39 SSTLHHGHSKIQIP

-128 TADLINTSDI
+128 TADIINTSDI

-187 YKDLEDKVKSVLES
+187 YKDLEGKVKSVLES

-230 DLKAGIY
+230 DLKSGIY

-323 KAYYT
+323 KDYYT

-349 LVHVKDVKRIEITV
+349 LVHAKDVKRIEITV

-371 DRYVPYTIAVNGT
+371 DR
-384 STPILSDLKF
+384 
-394 TGDPRVGYKDITK
+394 
-407 KVKSVLK
+407 
-414 HDRGIGER
+414 
-422 ELKYAKK
+422 
-429 ATYTVHFKNGK
+429 
-440 KKVINLNSKISQLNL
+440 
-455 LYVQDIKKIDIDVK
+455 
-469 TGSKAKAD
+469 
-477 SYVPYTIAVNGTST
+477 YVPYTIAVNGTST

-511 DKVKSVLKNER
+511 DKVKSVLKSER

-565 ILFSAKDI
+565 I

-603 PILSK
+603 LILSK

-751 AERAVYKVYFK
+751 AERAAYKVYFK

-790 IELKF
+790 TELKF

>member
-187 YKDLEDKVKSVLES
+187 YKDLEGKVKSVLES
-201 NRGITDVDLRLSK
+201 NRSITDVDLRLSK

-230 DLKAGIY
+230 DLKSGIY

-349 LVHVKDVKRIEITV
+349 LVHAKDVKRIEITV

-371 DRYVPYTIAVNGT
+371 DR
-384 STPILSDLKF
+384 
-394 TGDPRVGYKDITK
+394 
-407 KVKSVLK
+407 
-414 HDRGIGER
+414 
-422 ELKYAKK
+422 
-429 ATYTVHFKNGK
+429 
-440 KKVINLNSKISQLNL
+440 
-455 LYVQDIKKIDIDVK
+455 
-469 TGSKAKAD
+469 
-477 SYVPYTIAVNGTST
+477 YVPYTIAVNGTST

-511 DKVKSVLKNER
+511 DKVKSVLKSER

-556 TPNLFSAKD
+556 TPN
-565 ILFSAKDI
+565 LFSAKDI

-692 KINKS
+692 KNK
-697 NNVKF
+697 
-702 PVTINKFENIVS
+702 
-714 NEFVFYNASKIT
+714 
-726 INDLS
+726 
-731 IKLKSAIA
+731 
-739 NDQGITKHDIEL
+739 
-751 AERAVYKVYFK
+751 
-762 NGSSKYVDL
+762 
-771 KTEYKDERVF
+771 
-781 KATDIKKVD
+781 
-790 IELKF
+790 

>member
-113 KNGTKRVIDLKSGIY
+113 KNGTKKVIDLKSGSY

-187 YKDLEDKVKSVLES
+187 YKDLEGKVKSVLES

-230 DLKAGIY
+230 DLKSGIY

-349 LVHVKDVKRIEITV
+349 LVHAKDVKRIEITV

-371 DRYVPYTIAVNGT
+371 DR
-384 STPILSDLKF
+384 
-394 TGDPRVGYKDITK
+394 
-407 KVKSVLK
+407 
-414 HDRGIGER
+414 
-422 ELKYAKK
+422 
-429 ATYTVHFKNGK
+429 
-440 KKVINLNSKISQLNL
+440 
-455 LYVQDIKKIDIDVK
+455 
-469 TGSKAKAD
+469 
-477 SYVPYTIAVNGTST
+477 YVPYTIAVNGTST

-511 DKVKSVLKNER
+511 DKVKSVLKSER

-556 TPNLFSAKD
+556 TPN
-565 ILFSAKDI
+565 LFSAKDI

-692 KINKS
+692 KK
-697 NNVKF
+697 
-702 PVTINKFENIVS
+702 
-714 NEFVFYNASKIT
+714 
-726 INDLS
+726 
-731 IKLKSAIA
+731 
-739 NDQGITKHDIEL
+739 
-751 AERAVYKVYFK
+751 
-762 NGSSKYVDL
+762 
-771 KTEYKDERVF
+771 
-781 KATDIKKVD
+781 
-790 IELKF
+790 

>member
-16 IASTGANFNTNEAS
+16 LASTGANFNTNEAS

-39 SSTLHHGHSNIQIP
+39 SSTLHHGHSKIQVP

-73 NQNIS
+73 NQQIS
-78 YKDIE
+78 YKDLE

-100 LRLSKQAEYTVHF
+100 LRLSKQAEYTIHF
-113 KNGTKRVIDLKSGIY
+113 KNGTKKVVDLKSGIY

-172 NILSN
+172 NILSS
-177 LTFNKNQNIS
+177 LTFNKNQNVS

-214 QAKYTVN
+214 QAKFTVN

-328 VYFKNGGKRILQL
+328 VYFKNGGKRVVHF
-341 NSKNYTAN
+341 NSKTYSAN
-349 LVHVKDVKRIEITV
+349 LVHAKDVKKIEVTV
-363 KTGTKAKA
+363 KTASKAKA
-371 DRYVPYTIAVNGT
+371 ERYVPYSIAVNGT
-384 STPILSDLKF
+384 STPNLSDLKF

-491 PILSKLKISN
+491 HILSKLKISN
-501 KQLISYKYLN
+501 KQLIGYQDLN
-511 DKVKSVLKNER
+511 EKVKSVLKHDR
-522 GISDLDLKFAKQA
+522 GINDIELKFAKQA
-535 KYTVYF
+535 KYTIHF
-541 KNGKKQVVNLKSDIF
+541 KNGKTQVVDLKSDIF
-556 TPNLFSAKD
+556 T
-565 ILFSAKDI
+565 
-573 KKIDIDVKTGSKAKA
+573 
-588 DSYVPYTIAVNGTST
+588 
-603 PILSK
+603 
-608 LKISNKQLISYK
+608 
-620 YLNDKVKSVL
+620 
-630 KSERGISDLDLKF
+630 R
-643 AKQAKYTVYF
+643 
-653 KNGKKQVVN
+653 
-662 LKSDIFTPNL
+662 NL

-677 IKKIDIDVKQYTKSK
+677 IKKIDIDVKQHTKSK

-731 IKLKSAIA
+731 TKLKSAMA
-739 NDQGITKHDIEL
+739 NDQGITKHDIGL

-771 KTEYKDERVF
+771 KTEYKDRKVF

>member
-187 YKDLEDKVKSVLES
+187 YKDLEGKVKSVLES
-201 NRGITDVDLRLSK
+201 NRGITDADLRLSK

-230 DLKAGIY
+230 DLKSGIY

-349 LVHVKDVKRIEITV
+349 LVHAKDVKRIEITV

-371 DRYVPYTIAVNGT
+371 DR
-384 STPILSDLKF
+384 
-394 TGDPRVGYKDITK
+394 
-407 KVKSVLK
+407 
-414 HDRGIGER
+414 
-422 ELKYAKK
+422 
-429 ATYTVHFKNGK
+429 
-440 KKVINLNSKISQLNL
+440 
-455 LYVQDIKKIDIDVK
+455 
-469 TGSKAKAD
+469 
-477 SYVPYTIAVNGTST
+477 YVPYTIAVNGTST

-511 DKVKSVLKNER
+511 DKVKSVLKSER

-556 TPNLFSAKD
+556 TPN
-565 ILFSAKDI
+565 LFSAKDI

-692 KINKS
+692 KK
-697 NNVKF
+697 
-702 PVTINKFENIVS
+702 
-714 NEFVFYNASKIT
+714 
-726 INDLS
+726 
-731 IKLKSAIA
+731 
-739 NDQGITKHDIEL
+739 
-751 AERAVYKVYFK
+751 
-762 NGSSKYVDL
+762 
-771 KTEYKDERVF
+771 
-781 KATDIKKVD
+781 
-790 IELKF
+790 

>member
-187 YKDLEDKVKSVLES
+187 YKDLEGKVKSVLES

-230 DLKAGIY
+230 DLKSGIY

-349 LVHVKDVKRIEITV
+349 LVHAKDVKRIEITV

-371 DRYVPYTIAVNGT
+371 DR
-384 STPILSDLKF
+384 
-394 TGDPRVGYKDITK
+394 
-407 KVKSVLK
+407 
-414 HDRGIGER
+414 
-422 ELKYAKK
+422 
-429 ATYTVHFKNGK
+429 
-440 KKVINLNSKISQLNL
+440 
-455 LYVQDIKKIDIDVK
+455 
-469 TGSKAKAD
+469 
-477 SYVPYTIAVNGTST
+477 YVPYTIAVNGTST

-511 DKVKSVLKNER
+511 DKVKSVLKSER

-556 TPNLFSAKD
+556 TPN
-565 ILFSAKDI
+565 LFSAKDI

-677 IKKIDIDVKQYTKSK
+677 
-692 KINKS
+692 
-697 NNVKF
+697 
-702 PVTINKFENIVS
+702 
-714 NEFVFYNASKIT
+714 
-726 INDLS
+726 
-731 IKLKSAIA
+731 
-739 NDQGITKHDIEL
+739 
-751 AERAVYKVYFK
+751 
-762 NGSSKYVDL
+762 
-771 KTEYKDERVF
+771 
-781 KATDIKKVD
+781 
-790 IELKF
+790 

>member
-16 IASTGANFNTNEAS
+16 LASTGANFNNNEAS

-39 SSTLHHGHSNIQIP
+39 SSSLHHGYSKVHVP
-53 YTITVNGTSQNIL
+53 YAITVNGTSQNIL

-78 YKDIE
+78 YKDLE
-83 NKVKSVLYFNRG
+83 DRVKSVLKSDRG

-100 LRLSKQAEYTVHF
+100 LRLSKQAKYTVYF
-113 KNGTKRVIDLKSGIY
+113 KNGTKKVIDLKAGIY
-128 TADLINTSDI
+128 TADLINTSEI
-138 KAISVNVDTKK
+138 KAININVDTKK
-149 QPKDKAKANVQVP
+149 QVEDKKKDKANYQVP

-230 DLKAGIY
+230 DLKSGIY

-349 LVHVKDVKRIEITV
+349 LVHAKDVKRIEITV

-394 TGDPRVGYKDITK
+394 TGDPRVGYKDISK

-429 ATYTVHFKNGK
+429 ATYTVHFKNGT
-440 KKVINLNSKISQLNL
+440 KKVININSNISQLNL

-469 TGSKAKAD
+469 TG
-477 SYVPYTIAVNGTST
+477 T
-491 PILSKLKISN
+491 
-501 KQLISYKYLN
+501 
-511 DKVKSVLKNER
+511 
-522 GISDLDLKFAKQA
+522 
-535 KYTVYF
+535 
-541 KNGKKQVVNLKSDIF
+541 
-556 TPNLFSAKD
+556 
-565 ILFSAKDI
+565 
-573 KKIDIDVKTGSKAKA
+573 KAKA

-702 PVTINKFENIVS
+702 P
-714 NEFVFYNASKIT
+714 
-726 INDLS
+726 
-731 IKLKSAIA
+731 
-739 NDQGITKHDIEL
+739 
-751 AERAVYKVYFK
+751 
-762 NGSSKYVDL
+762 
-771 KTEYKDERVF
+771 
-781 KATDIKKVD
+781 
-790 IELKF
+790 

>member
-16 IASTGANFNTNEAS
+16 LASTGANFNNNEAS

-39 SSTLHHGHSNIQIP
+39 SSSLHHGYSKVHVP
-53 YTITVNGTSQNIL
+53 YAITVNGTSQNIL

-78 YKDIE
+78 YKDLE
-83 NKVKSVLYFNRG
+83 DRVKSVLKSDRG

-100 LRLSKQAEYTVHF
+100 LRLSKQAKYTVYF
-113 KNGTKRVIDLKSGIY
+113 KNGTKKVIDLKAGIY
-128 TADLINTSDI
+128 TADLINTSEI
-138 KAISVNVDTKK
+138 KAININVDTKK
-149 QPKDKAKANVQVP
+149 QVEDKKKDKANYQVP

-230 DLKAGIY
+230 DLKSGIY

-349 LVHVKDVKRIEITV
+349 LVHAKDVKRIEITV

-394 TGDPRVGYKDITK
+394 TGDPRVGYKDISK

-429 ATYTVHFKNGK
+429 ATYTVHFKNGT
-440 KKVINLNSKISQLNL
+440 KKVININSNISQLNL

-469 TGSKAKAD
+469 TG
-477 SYVPYTIAVNGTST
+477 T
-491 PILSKLKISN
+491 
-501 KQLISYKYLN
+501 
-511 DKVKSVLKNER
+511 
-522 GISDLDLKFAKQA
+522 
-535 KYTVYF
+535 
-541 KNGKKQVVNLKSDIF
+541 
-556 TPNLFSAKD
+556 
-565 ILFSAKDI
+565 
-573 KKIDIDVKTGSKAKA
+573 KAKA

-677 IKKIDIDVKQYTKSK
+677 IKKIDIDVK
-692 KINKS
+692 
-697 NNVKF
+697 
-702 PVTINKFENIVS
+702 
-714 NEFVFYNASKIT
+714 
-726 INDLS
+726 
-731 IKLKSAIA
+731 
-739 NDQGITKHDIEL
+739 
-751 AERAVYKVYFK
+751 
-762 NGSSKYVDL
+762 
-771 KTEYKDERVF
+771 
-781 KATDIKKVD
+781 
-790 IELKF
+790 

>member
-187 YKDLEDKVKSVLES
+187 YKDLEGKVKSVLES

-230 DLKAGIY
+230 DLKSGIY

-243 SSDIKSININV
+243 TSDIKSININV

-349 LVHVKDVKRIEITV
+349 LVHAKDVKRIEFTV

-371 DRYVPYTIAVNGT
+371 DR
-384 STPILSDLKF
+384 
-394 TGDPRVGYKDITK
+394 
-407 KVKSVLK
+407 
-414 HDRGIGER
+414 
-422 ELKYAKK
+422 
-429 ATYTVHFKNGK
+429 
-440 KKVINLNSKISQLNL
+440 
-455 LYVQDIKKIDIDVK
+455 
-469 TGSKAKAD
+469 
-477 SYVPYTIAVNGTST
+477 YVPYTIAVNGTST

-511 DKVKSVLKNER
+511 DKVKSVLKSER

-556 TPNLFSAKD
+556 TPN
-565 ILFSAKDI
+565 LFSAKDI

-692 KINKS
+692 KK
-697 NNVKF
+697 
-702 PVTINKFENIVS
+702 
-714 NEFVFYNASKIT
+714 
-726 INDLS
+726 
-731 IKLKSAIA
+731 
-739 NDQGITKHDIEL
+739 
-751 AERAVYKVYFK
+751 
-762 NGSSKYVDL
+762 
-771 KTEYKDERVF
+771 
-781 KATDIKKVD
+781 
-790 IELKF
+790 

>member
-187 YKDLEDKVKSVLES
+187 YKDLEGKVKSVLES

-230 DLKAGIY
+230 DLKSGIY

-349 LVHVKDVKRIEITV
+349 LVHAKDVKRIEITV

-371 DRYVPYTIAVNGT
+371 DR
-384 STPILSDLKF
+384 
-394 TGDPRVGYKDITK
+394 
-407 KVKSVLK
+407 
-414 HDRGIGER
+414 
-422 ELKYAKK
+422 
-429 ATYTVHFKNGK
+429 
-440 KKVINLNSKISQLNL
+440 
-455 LYVQDIKKIDIDVK
+455 
-469 TGSKAKAD
+469 
-477 SYVPYTIAVNGTST
+477 
-491 PILSKLKISN
+491 
-501 KQLISYKYLN
+501 
-511 DKVKSVLKNER
+511 
-522 GISDLDLKFAKQA
+522 
-535 KYTVYF
+535 
-541 KNGKKQVVNLKSDIF
+541 
-556 TPNLFSAKD
+556 
-565 ILFSAKDI
+565 
-573 KKIDIDVKTGSKAKA
+573 
-588 DSYVPYTIAVNGTST
+588 YVPYTIAVNGTST

-677 IKKIDIDVKQYTKSK
+677 IKKIDIDVKTGSKAKADSYVPYTIAVNGTSTP
-692 KINKS
+692 I
-697 NNVKF
+697 
-702 PVTINKFENIVS
+702 
-714 NEFVFYNASKIT
+714 
-726 INDLS
+726 LS
-731 IKLKSAIA
+731 KLKISNKQLISYKYL
-739 NDQGITKHDIEL
+739 NDKVKSVLKSERGISDLDLKFAKQAKYT
-751 AERAVYKVYFK
+751 VYFK
-762 NGSSKYVDL
+762 
-771 KTEYKDERVF
+771 
-781 KATDIKKVD
+781 
-790 IELKF
+790 

>member
-16 IASTGANFNTNEAS
+16 LASTGANFNTNEAS

-39 SSTLHHGHSNIQIP
+39 SSTLHHGHSKIQVP

-73 NQNIS
+73 NQQIS
-78 YKDIE
+78 YKDLE

-113 KNGTKRVIDLKSGIY
+113 KNGTKKVVDLKSGIY

-172 NILSN
+172 NILSS
-177 LTFNKNQNIS
+177 LTFNKNQNVS

-214 QAKYTVN
+214 QAKFTVN

-328 VYFKNGGKRILQL
+328 VYFKNGGKRVVHF
-341 NSKNYTAN
+341 NSKTYSAN
-349 LVHVKDVKRIEITV
+349 LVHAKDVKKIEVTV
-363 KTGTKAKA
+363 KTASKAKA
-371 DRYVPYTIAVNGT
+371 ERYVLYSIAVNGT
-384 STPILSDLKF
+384 STPNLSDLKF

-491 PILSKLKISN
+491 HILSKLKISN
-501 KQLISYKYLN
+501 KQLIGYQDLN
-511 DKVKSVLKNER
+511 EKVKSVLKHDR
-522 GISDLDLKFAKQA
+522 GINDIELKFAKQA
-535 KYTVYF
+535 KYTIHF
-541 KNGKKQVVNLKSDIF
+541 KNGKTQVVDLKSDIF
-556 TPNLFSAKD
+556 T
-565 ILFSAKDI
+565 
-573 KKIDIDVKTGSKAKA
+573 
-588 DSYVPYTIAVNGTST
+588 
-603 PILSK
+603 
-608 LKISNKQLISYK
+608 
-620 YLNDKVKSVL
+620 
-630 KSERGISDLDLKF
+630 R
-643 AKQAKYTVYF
+643 
-653 KNGKKQVVN
+653 
-662 LKSDIFTPNL
+662 NL

-677 IKKIDIDVKQYTKSK
+677 IKKIDIDVKQHTKSK

-731 IKLKSAIA
+731 TKLKSAMA
-739 NDQGITKHDIEL
+739 NDQGITKHDIGL

-771 KTEYKDERVF
+771 KTEYKDRKVF

>member
-16 IASTGANFNTNEAS
+16 LASTGANFNTNEAS

-39 SSTLHHGHSNIQIP
+39 SSTLHHGHSKIQVP

-73 NQNIS
+73 NQQIS
-78 YKDIE
+78 YKDLE

-113 KNGTKRVIDLKSGIY
+113 KNGTKKVVDLKSGIY

-172 NILSN
+172 NILSS
-177 LTFNKNQNIS
+177 LTFNKNQNVS

-214 QAKYTVN
+214 QAKFTVN

-328 VYFKNGGKRILQL
+328 VYFKNGGKRVVHF
-341 NSKNYTAN
+341 NSKTYSAN
-349 LVHVKDVKRIEITV
+349 LVHAKDVKKIEVTV
-363 KTGTKAKA
+363 KTASKAKA
-371 DRYVPYTIAVNGT
+371 ERYVPYSIAVNGT
-384 STPILSDLKF
+384 STPNLSDLKF

-491 PILSKLKISN
+491 HILSKLKISN
-501 KQLISYKYLN
+501 KQLIGYQDLN
-511 DKVKSVLKNER
+511 EKVKSVLKHDR
-522 GISDLDLKFAKQA
+522 GINDIELKFAKQA
-535 KYTVYF
+535 KYTIHF
-541 KNGKKQVVNLKSDIF
+541 KNGKTQVVDLESDIF
-556 TPNLFSAKD
+556 T
-565 ILFSAKDI
+565 
-573 KKIDIDVKTGSKAKA
+573 
-588 DSYVPYTIAVNGTST
+588 
-603 PILSK
+603 
-608 LKISNKQLISYK
+608 
-620 YLNDKVKSVL
+620 
-630 KSERGISDLDLKF
+630 R
-643 AKQAKYTVYF
+643 
-653 KNGKKQVVN
+653 
-662 LKSDIFTPNL
+662 NL

-677 IKKIDIDVKQYTKSK
+677 IKKIDIDVKQHTKSK

-731 IKLKSAIA
+731 TKLKSAMA
-739 NDQGITKHDIEL
+739 NDQGITKHDIGL

-771 KTEYKDERVF
+771 KTEYKDRKVF

>member
-16 IASTGANFNTNEAS
+16 LASTGANFNTNEAS

-39 SSTLHHGHSNIQIP
+39 SSTLHHGHSKIQVP

-73 NQNIS
+73 NQQIS
-78 YKDIE
+78 YKDLE

-113 KNGTKRVIDLKSGIY
+113 KNGTKKVVDLKSGIY

-172 NILSN
+172 NILSS
-177 LTFNKNQNIS
+177 LTFNKNQNVS

-214 QAKYTVN
+214 QAKFTVN

-328 VYFKNGGKRILQL
+328 VYFKNGGKRVVHF
-341 NSKNYTAN
+341 NSKTYSAN
-349 LVHVKDVKRIEITV
+349 LVHAKDVKKIEVTV
-363 KTGTKAKA
+363 KTASKAKA
-371 DRYVPYTIAVNGT
+371 ERYVPYSIAVNGT
-384 STPILSDLKF
+384 STPNLSDLKF

-491 PILSKLKISN
+491 HILSKLKISN
-501 KQLISYKYLN
+501 KQLIGYQDLN
-511 DKVKSVLKNER
+511 EKVKSVLKHDR
-522 GISDLDLKFAKQA
+522 GINDIELKFAKQA
-535 KYTVYF
+535 KYTIHF
-541 KNGKKQVVNLKSDIF
+541 KNGKTQVVDLKSDIF
-556 TPNLFSAKD
+556 T
-565 ILFSAKDI
+565 
-573 KKIDIDVKTGSKAKA
+573 
-588 DSYVPYTIAVNGTST
+588 
-603 PILSK
+603 
-608 LKISNKQLISYK
+608 
-620 YLNDKVKSVL
+620 
-630 KSERGISDLDLKF
+630 R
-643 AKQAKYTVYF
+643 
-653 KNGKKQVVN
+653 
-662 LKSDIFTPNL
+662 NL

-677 IKKIDIDVKQYTKSK
+677 IKKIDIDVKQHTKSK

-714 NEFVFYNASKIT
+714 NEFVFYNARKIT

-731 IKLKSAIA
+731 TKLKSAMA
-739 NDQGITKHDIEL
+739 NDQGITKHDIGL

-771 KTEYKDERVF
+771 KTEYKDRKVF

>member
-16 IASTGANFNTNEAS
+16 LASTGANFNNNEAS

-39 SSTLHHGHSNIQIP
+39 SSSLHHGYSKVHVP
-53 YTITVNGTSQNIL
+53 YAITVNGTSQNIL

-78 YKDIE
+78 YKDLE
-83 NKVKSVLYFNRG
+83 DRVKSVLKSDRG

-100 LRLSKQAEYTVHF
+100 LRLSKQAKYTVYF
-113 KNGTKRVIDLKSGIY
+113 KNGTKKVIDLKAGIY
-128 TADLINTSDI
+128 TADLINTSEI
-138 KAISVNVDTKK
+138 KAININVDTKK
-149 QPKDKAKANVQVP
+149 QVEDKKKDKANYQVP

-349 LVHVKDVKRIEITV
+349 LVHAKDVKRIEITV

-394 TGDPRVGYKDITK
+394 TGDPRVGYKDISK

-429 ATYTVHFKNGK
+429 ATYTVHFKNGT
-440 KKVINLNSKISQLNL
+440 KKVININSNISQLNL

-469 TGSKAKAD
+469 TG
-477 SYVPYTIAVNGTST
+477 T
-491 PILSKLKISN
+491 
-501 KQLISYKYLN
+501 
-511 DKVKSVLKNER
+511 
-522 GISDLDLKFAKQA
+522 
-535 KYTVYF
+535 
-541 KNGKKQVVNLKSDIF
+541 
-556 TPNLFSAKD
+556 
-565 ILFSAKDI
+565 
-573 KKIDIDVKTGSKAKA
+573 KAKA

-731 IKLKSAIA
+731 IKLKSAMA
-739 NDQGITKHDIEL
+739 NDQGITKHDIGL

>member
-16 IASTGANFNTNEAS
+16 LASTGANFNTNEAS

-39 SSTLHHGHSNIQIP
+39 SSTLHHGHSKIQVP

-73 NQNIS
+73 NQQIS
-78 YKDIE
+78 YKDLE

-113 KNGTKRVIDLKSGIY
+113 KNGTKKVVDLKSGIY

-172 NILSN
+172 NILSS
-177 LTFNKNQNIS
+177 LTFNKNQNVS

-214 QAKYTVN
+214 QAKFTVN

-328 VYFKNGGKRILQL
+328 VYFKNGGKRVVHF
-341 NSKNYTAN
+341 NSKTYSAN
-349 LVHVKDVKRIEITV
+349 LVHAKDVKKIEVTV
-363 KTGTKAKA
+363 KTASKAKA
-371 DRYVPYTIAVNGT
+371 ERYVPYSIAVNGT
-384 STPILSDLKF
+384 STPNLSDLKF

-491 PILSKLKISN
+491 HILSKLKISN
-501 KQLISYKYLN
+501 KQLIGYQDLN
-511 DKVKSVLKNER
+511 EKVKSVLKHDR
-522 GISDLDLKFAKQA
+522 GINDIELKFAKQA
-535 KYTVYF
+535 KYTIHF
-541 KNGKKQVVNLKSDIF
+541 KNGKTQVVDLKSDIF
-556 TPNLFSAKD
+556 T
-565 ILFSAKDI
+565 
-573 KKIDIDVKTGSKAKA
+573 
-588 DSYVPYTIAVNGTST
+588 
-603 PILSK
+603 
-608 LKISNKQLISYK
+608 
-620 YLNDKVKSVL
+620 
-630 KSERGISDLDLKF
+630 R
-643 AKQAKYTVYF
+643 
-653 KNGKKQVVN
+653 
-662 LKSDIFTPNL
+662 NL

-677 IKKIDIDVKQYTKSK
+677 IKKIDIDVKQHTKSK

-714 NEFVFYNASKIT
+714 NGFVFYNASKIT

-731 IKLKSAIA
+731 TKLKSAMA
-739 NDQGITKHDIEL
+739 NDQGITKHDIGL

-771 KTEYKDERVF
+771 KTEYKDRKVF